1 MVAEVGNR
9 NVNTLI
15 MAPTVC
21 RHNLLN
27 KKCNEN
33 NNETNNETNNEI
45 NNEINNKINN
55 KINNRNAITARIVL
69 LVRPVRCPEQAAAMK
84 AIPATNNPWR
94 TKQSPE
100 II

>member
-1 MVAEVGNR
+1 MAEAGNR

-21 RHNLLN
+21 RRNLLN
-27 KKCNEN
+27 KKCNGNNSETTN
-33 NNETNNETNNEI
+33 ETNNGINSEINNETNNET
-45 NNEINNKINN
+45 
-55 KINNRNAITARIVL
+55 NNRNAITARIVL
-69 LVRPVRCPEQAAAMK
+69 LVHPVRCPEQAAAMK